1 VSIVTAPGPGQRIT
15 IFSRCHACHV
25 HVVILPKKEA
35 YIDRFGRHLH
45 LLYEIATGTDAF
57 SLKQR
62 ELSVGVDKTP
72 SMIAVEFN
80 GGSHRLNYGGS
91 LSLVGGNGTYD
102 VRIYEGEAGKRV
114 PHWHYLSAMT
124 VGTAYSIPDHHSVLG
139 ALVGTPAI
147 IDRLPV
153 NLDHTPIPVAGVV
166 EFTERSNH
174 IFTGWWG

>member
-1 VSIVTAPGPGQRIT
+1 
-15 IFSRCHACHV
+15 V
-25 HVVILPKKEA
+25 HVVILPKETSL
-35 YIDRFGRHLH
+35 DQFGRHLH

-62 ELSVGVDKTP
+62 ELSVGVDETP
-72 SMIAVEFN
+72 GMIAVEFN

-91 LSLVGGNGTYD
+91 LSLVGGKGTYD

-124 VGTAYSIPDHHSVLG
+124 ADTVYSMPEHHSMLG
-139 ALVGTPAI
+139 ALADTSAI
-147 IDRLPV
+147 IDGLPV
-153 NLDHTPIPVAGVV
+153 VVDHTPIPVAGVI
-166 EFTERSNH
+166 EFTQRSNH